1 LVQRREGV
9 VALESP
15 TGADMSR
22 ERRQGTIRGL
32 IWIASGLIAVA
43 VLAIGLT
50 VWGFHSD
57 AIDEATNDVNNIAII
72 MAEQTARSVE
82 AIDRTLSEL
91 QHMAALAGGSV
102 EERRR
107 TLATRQTHELLKE
120 RVAQLPQAAVIT
132 LADEQGR
139 LIASS
144 RGWPTETLDISD
156 RDFFRSAKQHPEIN
170 LAVSA
175 PVASRVSGAPSIF
188 FAKPLRSADGF
199 AGVAIVGVELTYF
212 RHVYDSITS
221 LRDKTFLFL
230 RDDGTILVRHP
241 DVRDRAGEMMPASS
255 PWFQLVAQ
263 GGGTYRSPGFF
274 DGIARWVAVRPVPG
288 YPLVVDVAVAENVA
302 LATWQRRATLIGI
315 GTLLVAC
322 CSILLLRQLAR
333 QFRRLIDS
341 ELSLADREAKVAQKS
356 RELAQAN
363 AHLDTALNNMSQ
375 GLLLF
380 DAEERVVVCNG
391 RYIEMYGLSPEIVK
405 PGAAFRDL
413 LEHRKTVGTFSG
425 DVGAYRAAVAR
436 DRAEGKATELIV
448 QAAGRTI
455 RIVNQP
461 LPSGGWVATHEDVT
475 ERERLLR
482 AQNEAERL
490 LRSQKLQL
498 DAALNNM
505 NQGLCMFDAEGRVV
519 LLNQRFAEM
528 KGVPAE
534 SLQGISLLELI
545 KLRRLGGVDQ
555 RDVEQVCAEIL
566 ARVRSGRPTSEL
578 LELPN
583 GRSWRM
589 VDQPMA
595 NGGWI
600 ATFED
605 ITEQREL
612 ERERDRNREFLDTII
627 NAVPM
632 PVVVKN
638 AHDRR
643 YAMVN
648 DSGVEYFSVARDRI
662 LGSTAHDIWPPD
674 TADLITLHD
683 DDVLRSSQ
691 CLYFEDFPI
700 DSPSRGARIIT
711 AKGLAIRNS
720 DGVPQ
725 YLLTVIEDVTERK
738 RSEAQIVYMAHHDL
752 LTGLPNRAF
761 FMEKLE
767 EAGARLRR
775 WGEPF
780 TVLILDLD
788 RFKIVNDSLGHPA
801 GDALLKET
809 ATRLKTALRETDVLA
824 RLGGD
829 EFAIIQVGEI
839 EHRDGAALLAQRIIE
854 LVRAPYVIEGS
865 AVGIGTSIG
874 IAVAP
879 ADGNEPTQ
887 LIKNAD
893 LALYRGKSQ
902 GRNGYCFFD
911 VEMTRKADARHQLE
925 NDLRDAI
932 ARSEFELFYQ
942 PIVEV
947 ASTRLRG
954 AEALVRWRHPL
965 RGLVPPDQFIPLAE
979 ETGLIN
985 ALGEWVVQKA
995 CADAAAWP
1003 KPLKVSVNLSALQF
1017 RNSNLL
1023 DVILCALVESGLPPD
1038 RLELEITESVLL
1050 ESDTDPLAVIRRL
1063 KNLGVSLAL
1072 DDFGTGYSSLS
1083 YLTKFP
1089 FDKIK
1094 IDKSFTQQLTK
1105 RAECAAI
1112 ISSVRALG
1120 IGLNMLT
1127 VAEGVET
1134 EQQLTL
1140 LRAAGVDLAQGY
1152 LFGRPCPL
1160 SDFRFDDDDQAEAL
1174 ATRLRA

>member
-1 LVQRREGV
+1 
-9 VALESP
+9 
-15 TGADMSR
+15 MSR

-57 AIDEATNDVNNIAII
+57 VVDEATNDVNNIAII
-72 MAEQTARSVE
+72 LAEQTARSVE
-82 AIDRTLSEL
+82 AIDRTLREL
-91 QHMAALAGGSV
+91 QHMAALAGGSA

-107 TLATRQTHELLKE
+107 RLATRQTHELLKE

-132 LADEQGR
+132 FADNEGY

-156 RDFFRSAKQHPEIN
+156 RDFFRSARQYPEIN

-175 PVASRVSGAPSIF
+175 PVASRVSGAPSIY
-188 FAKPLRSADGF
+188 FAKPLRSSDGF
-199 AGVAIVGVELTYF
+199 AGAAIVGVELTYF

-221 LRDKTFLFL
+221 LRDKSFLFL
-230 RDDGTILVRHP
+230 RDDGTVLVRHP
-241 DVRDRAGEMMPASS
+241 HARDRAGERIPASS
-255 PWFQLVAQ
+255 PWFELVAQ
-263 GGGTYRSPGFF
+263 GGGTFRAPGFF
-274 DGIARWVAVRPVPG
+274 DGVARRVAVRPVPG
-288 YPLVVDVAVAENVA
+288 YPLVVDVAVAEDVA

-322 CSILLLRQLAR
+322 CAILLLRRVAR

-413 LEHRKTVGTFSG
+413 LEHRKAVGTFNG
-425 DVGAYRAAVAR
+425 DIDGYRAAIAR
-436 DRAEGKATELIV
+436 DRAEGKPTELIV
-448 QAAGRTI
+448 RAAGRSI

-461 LPSGGWVATHEDVT
+461 LASGGWVATHEDVT

-482 AQNEAERL
+482 AQNDAEQL

-519 LLNQRFAEM
+519 LLNRRFTEM

-534 SLQGISLLELI
+534 RLQGISLLELI
-545 KLRRLGGVDQ
+545 KLRRLIGADHGDA
-555 RDVEQVCAEIL
+555 EQVCAEIL

-578 LELPN
+578 LEFPG
-583 GRSWRM
+583 GRTWRL

-595 NGGWI
+595 NGGWV

-605 ITEQREL
+605 ISEQREL
-612 ERERDRNREFLDTII
+612 ERERDRNREFLDSII

-648 DSGVEYFSVARDRI
+648 DAAVEYFSIARERI

-674 TADLITLHD
+674 TADLVTAQD

-700 DSPSRGARIIT
+700 DSPSRGSRIIT
-711 AKGLAIRNS
+711 AKRLAIRDGN
-720 DGVPQ
+720 GVPQ
-725 YLLTVIEDVTERK
+725 YLLTVIDDVTERK

-839 EHRDGAALLAQRIIE
+839 EQRDGAARLAQRIVE

-911 VEMTRKADARHQLE
+911 LEMTRKADARHQLE

-954 AEALVRWRHPL
+954 AEALVRWRHPQ

-1050 ESDTDPLAVIRRL
+1050 ESDTDPLTVIRRL

>member
-1 LVQRREGV
+1 
-9 VALESP
+9 
-15 TGADMSR
+15 MSS

-32 IWIASGLIAVA
+32 IWIASGLIALA

-50 VWGFHSD
+50 VWGFRSD

-72 MAEQTARSVE
+72 LAEQTARSVL
-82 AIDRTLSEL
+82 AIDQTLSEL
-91 QHMAALAGGSV
+91 QHVAALAGGSAD
-102 EERRR
+102 ERQR
-107 TLATRQTHELLKE
+107 TLATPQTHALLKE

-132 LADEQGR
+132 LADDQGH

-144 RGWPTETLDISD
+144 RGWPTEQLDISD
-156 RDFFRSAKQHPEIN
+156 RDFFRSVRQHPELN

-175 PVASRVSGAPSIF
+175 PVASRVSGAPTIF
-188 FAKPLRSADGF
+188 FAKPLRGADGF
-199 AGVAIVGVELTYF
+199 AGAAIVGVELTYF

-230 RDDGTILVRHP
+230 RDDGTMLVRHP
-241 DVRDRAGEMMPASS
+241 DAKDRAGEKMPAASL
-255 PWFQLVAQ
+255 WYQLVAQ

-274 DGIARWVAVRPVPG
+274 DGVARLVAVRPVPG
-288 YPLVVDVAVAENVA
+288 YPLVVDVAVAEDVA

-322 CSILLLRQLAR
+322 CSILLLWQVAK

-380 DAEERVVVCNG
+380 DSEERVMVCNG
-391 RYIEMYGLSPEIVK
+391 RYIEMYGLSSAAVR

-413 LEHRKTVGTFSG
+413 LEHRKEAGTFEG
-425 DVGAYRAAVAR
+425 DVDAYRAAIAR
-436 DRAEGKATELIV
+436 DRAEGKPTDLVV
-448 QAAGRTI
+448 QAGGRSI

-461 LPSGGWVATHEDVT
+461 LATGGWVATHEDVT
-475 ERERLLR
+475 ERQRLLQAR
-482 AQNEAERL
+482 DDAEQL

-505 NQGLCMFDAEGRVV
+505 NQGLCMFDAAGRVV

-528 KGVPAE
+528 KGMPAE
-534 SLQGISLLELI
+534 RLQGISLLELI

-555 RDVEQVCAEIL
+555 RDPQQVYDEVL
-566 ARVRSGRPTSEL
+566 ARVRSGRPTSEM

-583 GRSWRM
+583 GRAWRM

-605 ITEQREL
+605 ITEQRQL

-632 PVVVKN
+632 PIVVKSV
-638 AHDRR
+638 HDRR
-643 YAMVN
+643 YVMVN
-648 DSGVEYFSVARDRI
+648 EAGVDYFDVARERFV
-662 LGSTAHDIWPPD
+662 GATAADIWPVE
-674 TADLITLHD
+674 TAELIASHD
-683 DDVLRSSQ
+683 EDVLQSAHYI
-691 CLYFEDFPI
+691 YFADHAINTPGKG
-700 DSPSRGARIIT
+700 SRIVT
-711 AKGLAIRNS
+711 SKGLAIRDRN
-720 DGVPQ
+720 GAPQ
-725 YLLTVIEDVTERK
+725 YLLSVIEDITERK

-752 LTGLPNRAF
+752 LTALPNRAF

-788 RFKIVNDSLGHPA
+788 RFKTVNDSLGHPA

-839 EHRDGAALLAQRIIE
+839 DQRDGAARLAQRIIE

-879 ADGNEPTQ
+879 ADGSEPTQ

-902 GRNGYCFFD
+902 GRNGFCFFD
-911 VEMTRKADARHQLE
+911 VEMTRQADARHQLE
-925 NDLRDAI
+925 NDLRDAMT
-932 ARSEFELFYQ
+932 RSEFELFYQ
-942 PIVEV
+942 PIVDI
-947 ASTRLRG
+947 ATCRLRG
-954 AEALVRWRHPL
+954 AEALVRWRHPQ

-1023 DVILCALVESGLPPD
+1023 DVILCALVDSGLPPD

-1063 KNLGVSLAL
+1063 KNIGVSLAL

-1160 SDFRFDDDDQAEAL
+1160 SDFRFDDGDQAETST
-1174 ATRLRA
+1174 TRLRA